1 MGDKKEM
8 EDDVKSEA
16 NETMEE
22 KENDEEAM
30 VENDDQYWLQLET
43 VDERKYEKVFV
54 QGVFFHWAS
63 PKKSPNSC
71 WSIPTG
77 PPLVLPKKLL
87 EYMDWASPKSSYSL
101 SARLGFP
108 KIQ

>member
-43 VDERKYEKVFV
+43 VDERKYEKVIDV
-54 QGVFFHWAS
+54 DE
-63 PKKSPNSC
+63 P
-71 WSIPTG
+71 SI
-77 PPLVLPKKLL
+77 
-87 EYMDWASPKSSYSL
+87 SQFSQS
-101 SARLGFP
+101 
-108 KIQ
+108 

>member
-43 VDERKYEKVFV
+43 VDERKYEKVIDV
-54 QGVFFHWAS
+54 DEPSIS
-63 PKKSPNSC
+63 PFSQS
-71 WSIPTG
+71 
-77 PPLVLPKKLL
+77 
-87 EYMDWASPKSSYSL
+87 
-101 SARLGFP
+101 
-108 KIQ
+108 

>member
-8 EDDVKSEA
+8 EDDVKNEA

-43 VDERKYEKVFV
+43 VDERKYEKVI
-54 QGVFFHWAS
+54 AS
-63 PKKSPNSC
+63 
-71 WSIPTG
+71 
-77 PPLVLPKKLL
+77 
-87 EYMDWASPKSSYSL
+87 
-101 SARLGFP
+101 
-108 KIQ
+108 